1 MSNKKRLNKEIRS
14 QYQRVTGRQLIH
26 EGKHNP
32 YEHLKDWVDILEE
45 RKNVNHPKWWMES
58 SFQNL

>member
-14 QYQRVTGRQLIH
+14 QYQRVTGGQLIH

-32 YEHLKDWVDILEE
+32 YEHLKDWVDIKEQHINNKTDWWE
-45 RKNVNHPKWWMES
+45 RMVTP
-58 SFQNL
+58 